1 MIFHVGIYEQE
12 KANQF
17 LRRLWAEFRK
27 DFGKC
32 AWQYTPH
39 KIGKANLIFL
49 GMMDIGI
56 SEGALQVEISYEK
69 KGTIKNISFDFISQK
84 PSNHRIREIN
94 EQIKVIIETSKT
106 KLNQISECF
115 FETGVVSLFQALGYY
130 RGEAFITH
138 LSQGNKFNLSISTL
152 GYDEIDAQTECKSKI
167 LKFLDLLSVETN
179 SCFWMDNLVKKAGEE
194 VDEEEVFVKDLEWID
209 DYPLICEA
217 LRLSEAGKK
226 FIELIAQDK
235 LNKDQELFLSACNHF
250 HTARKYDAQVSD
262 LLKHR
267 SMEEVESGVYQIT
280 FEERDK
286 QLSIAAK
293 MGATHMEIASV
304 LYISA
309 LEVASS
315 IGIEEPKNCPEC
327 DQKVYS
333 IGRRVVDMVEKYL
346 NTHLAKEFK
355 RYYGKRSKYLHAGKL
370 ILNYSYIG
378 TTIPQLDPSDSTGC
392 RVHSGIPLLNLREYT
407 SFCLRK
413 VLQSLVADSNVENVT
428 TEQEKSQD

>member
-1 MIFHVGIYEQE
+1 MIFHVGIYDQE
-12 KANQF
+12 EANQF

-27 DFGKC
+27 EFSKC
-32 AWQYTPH
+32 AWQYIPH
-39 KIGKANLIFL
+39 KIGEANLIIL

-56 SEGALQVEISYEK
+56 PEGVLQVEISYLK
-69 KGTIKNISFDFISQK
+69 KGTIKTISFDFISQK
-84 PSNHRIREIN
+84 PSNNRIRELN
-94 EQIKVIIETSKT
+94 KKIKIIIETSKI
-106 KLNQISECF
+106 KLNQTSKF
-115 FETGVVSLFQALGYY
+115 FFKIGVISLFQALGYY
-130 RGEAFITH
+130 KGEAFTTYF
-138 LSQGNKFNLSISTL
+138 SNGNKFNLSIATL
-152 GYDEIDAQTECKSKI
+152 GYDELDAQTECKRKI
-167 LKFLDLLSVETN
+167 LGCLDLLSIETN
-179 SCFWMDNLVKKAGEE
+179 SCFWIDNLVSKAGEE
-194 VDEEEVFVKDLEWID
+194 VEEEVFVKDLEWID

-250 HTARKYDAQVSD
+250 HTARKYDAQVSE

-280 FEERDK
+280 FEERDE

-293 MGATHMEIASV
+293 MGATHREIASV

-333 IGRRVVDMVEKYL
+333 IRRRVVDMVEKYL
-346 NTHLAKEFK
+346 NTHLAREFK
-355 RYYGKRSKYLHAGKL
+355 RYYGKRSKYLHAGEL
-370 ILNYSYIG
+370 IFNYSYIG

>member
-1 MIFHVGIYEQE
+1 MIFHVEIYEQE

-27 DFGKC
+27 EFGKC
-32 AWQYTPH
+32 AWQYIPH
-39 KIGKANLIFL
+39 KIGQANLIAF

-56 SEGALQVEISYEK
+56 PEGVLQVEISYLQ
-69 KGTIKNISFDFISQK
+69 KGTIKTISFDFISQK
-84 PSNHRIREIN
+84 PANNRIREIK
-94 EQIKVIIETSKT
+94 QKIKIIIETSKI
-106 KLNQISECF
+106 KLNQTSSFF

-138 LSQGNKFNLSISTL
+138 FSNGNKFNLSIETL
-152 GYDEIDAQTECKSKI
+152 GYDELDAQTNCKSKI
-167 LKFLDLLSVETN
+167 LECFDLFSIETN
-179 SCFWMDNLVKKAGEE
+179 SCFWIDKLVGKFDEE
-194 VDEEEVFVKDLEWID
+194 EEEVFVKDLEWID
-209 DYPLICEA
+209 DYPLVGET
-217 LRLSEAGKK
+217 LRLSEAGKN

-235 LNKDQELFLSACNHF
+235 LDSNQELFLRACNHF
-250 HTARKYDAQVSD
+250 HTARKYDAQVYD
-262 LLKHR
+262 LLKYR
-267 SMEEVESGVYQIT
+267 SMEEVESGVYQIN
-280 FEERDK
+280 FEERDE

-327 DQKVYS
+327 HQKVYS
-333 IGRRVVDMVEKYL
+333 IGRRVVDMVGKYL
-346 NTHLAKEFK
+346 NTHLAIEFK
-355 RYYGKRSKYLHAGKL
+355 QYYRKRSKYLHAGEL
-370 ILNYSYIG
+370 ISNYSYIG
-378 TTIPQLDPSDSTGC
+378 TTIPQLDPSDPTGC

-413 VLQSLVADSNVENVT
+413 VLQSLVANSHVENVT
-428 TEQEKSQD
+428 TEKEKSQD